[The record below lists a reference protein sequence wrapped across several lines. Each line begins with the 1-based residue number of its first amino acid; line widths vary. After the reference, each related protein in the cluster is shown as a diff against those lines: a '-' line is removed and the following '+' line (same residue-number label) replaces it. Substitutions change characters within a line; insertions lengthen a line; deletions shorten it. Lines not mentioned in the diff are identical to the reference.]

1 MLTPSRNVQ
10 VHLAVQPVDFRKAID
25 GLCGLVR
32 NHLEGDPLSGHVFV
46 FHNRTRTALKL
57 LFWDQGG
64 YVLVHK
70 RLARGRFR
78 IPPAT
83 GSKVRLTNAELAA
96 LLEGI
101 DLSRARRLP
110 RWNPPETG
118 VKAV

>member
-10 VHLAVQPVDFRKAID
+10 VHLAVEPVDFRNAID

-32 NHLEGDPLSGHVFV
+32 NRFAGDPLAGHVWV

-64 YVLVHK
+64 YVLLHK
-70 RLARGRFR
+70 RLAKGRFR
-78 IPPAT
+78 VPPAE
-83 GSKVRLTNAELAA
+83 GDRVRLSNAELAA

-101 DLSRARRLP
+101 DLSQARRLP
-110 RWNPPETG
+110 RWNPPEAKVKG
-118 VKAV
+118 V

>member
-10 VHLAVQPVDFRKAID
+10 VHLALEPVDFRNAID

-32 NHLEGDPLSGHVFV
+32 NRLASDPLVGHVWV
-46 FHNRTRTALKL
+46 FHNRTRSALKL

-78 IPPAT
+78 VPKGT
-83 GSKVRLTNAELAA
+83 GDRVRLSNAELVA

-101 DLSRARRLP
+101 DLSKARRLP

-118 VKAV
+118 VKAL

>member
-1 MLTPSRNVQ
+1 MLNPTRNVQ
-10 VHLAVQPVDFRKAID
+10 VHLAVQAVDFRNAID
-25 GLCGLVR
+25 GLCGVVR
-32 NHLEGDPLSGHVFV
+32 NRLAGDPLSGHVWV

-70 RLARGRFR
+70 RLAKGRFR
-78 IPPAT
+78 VPEAT
-83 GSKVRLTNAELAA
+83 GDRVRLTNAELVA

-110 RWNPPETG
+110 RWNPPEIA
-118 VKAV
+118 VKSM

>member
-1 MLTPSRNVQ
+1 MLTPTRNVQ
-10 VHLAVQPVDFRKAID
+10 VHLAVEPVDFRNAID

-32 NHLEGDPLSGHVFV
+32 NRFDGDPLAGHVWV
-46 FHNRTRTALKL
+46 FHNRARTALKL

-70 RLARGRFR
+70 RLAKGRFR
-78 IPPAT
+78 VPQGT
-83 GSKVRLTNAELAA
+83 GDRVRLTHAELGA

-110 RWNPPETG
+110 RWNPSETA
-118 VKAV
+118 VKSL

>member
-10 VHLAVQPVDFRKAID
+10 VHLAVEPVDFRNAID
-25 GLCGLVR
+25 GLCGIVR
-32 NHLEGDPLSGHVFV
+32 NRFDGDPLGGHVWV
-46 FHNRTRTALKL
+46 FHNRARTALKL

-78 IPPAT
+78 VPAAE
-83 GSKVRLTNAELAA
+83 GERLRLTNAELAA

-101 DLSRARRLP
+101 DLARARRLP
-110 RWNPPETG
+110 RWNPPETSVNG
-118 VKAV
+118 V